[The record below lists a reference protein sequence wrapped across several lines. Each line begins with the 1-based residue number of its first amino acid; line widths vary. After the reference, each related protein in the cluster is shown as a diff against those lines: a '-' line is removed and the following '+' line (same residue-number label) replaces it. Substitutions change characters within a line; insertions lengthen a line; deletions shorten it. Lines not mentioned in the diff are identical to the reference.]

1 MGKGLSQ
8 PDLSSVPV
16 FPLPGVVLLPNA
28 VLPLH
33 IFEERYRA
41 MTEAAL
47 ERDRQIAMALLA
59 DGWQQNYYG
68 RPAIEPVV
76 CVGRILT
83 YERLPDGKFNFL
95 LQGHTRARVVR
106 ELKTGEPFRRFQLER
121 IADIPADESTLA
133 TARRTFLRAFESGVL
148 AGTPIGN
155 TFAKLLSSEMPTCDI
170 ADLVAFSCLDD
181 VHAKLKLL
189 GEASI
194 EKRVEATLQHLLA
207 SAPPAPWPPVSAYQ
221 NPSTN

>member
-1 MGKGLSQ
+1 MGNSS

-47 ERDRQIAMALLA
+47 DSDKQIAMAVLA
-59 DGWQQNYYG
+59 EGGQQNYN
-68 RPAIEPVV
+68 RKPMIEPVV

-83 YERLPDGKFNFL
+83 HERLPDGKFNFL
-95 LQGHTRARVVR
+95 LQGHTRAKVLR
-106 ELKTGEPFRRFQLER
+106 ELKTGEPFRRLELEK
-121 IADIPADESTLA
+121 IQDIPADEATLA
-133 TARRTFLRAFESGVL
+133 TARRTFLRAFESGIL

-155 TFAKLLSSEMPTCDI
+155 TFAKLLSSEMATCDI

-181 VHAKLKLL
+181 VTAKLKLL
-189 GEASI
+189 SEASVA
-194 EKRVEATLQHLLA
+194 KRVEATLEHLLA
-207 SAPPAPWPPVSAYQ
+207 SAPPAPWPPVSAYK
-221 NPSTN
+221 NPSAN

>member
-1 MGKGLSQ
+1 MGNGYQ
-8 PDLSSVPV
+8 QADLSSVPV

-47 ERDRQIAMALLA
+47 EDDRQIAMALLVE
-59 DGWQQNYYG
+59 GWQQNYYG
-68 RPAIEPVV
+68 KPAIEPVV

-83 YERLPDGKFNFL
+83 HERLPDGKFNFL

-106 ELKTGEPFRRFQLER
+106 ELQTGEMFRRFELEK
-121 IADIPADESTLA
+121 IQDIPADEATLA
-133 TARRTFLRAFESGVL
+133 TARRTFLRAFENGIL

-155 TFAKLLSSEMPTCDI
+155 TFAKLLSSDMPTSDI
-170 ADLVAFSCLDD
+170 ADLMAFSCLDD
-181 VHAKLKLL
+181 VAAKLKLL
-189 GEASI
+189 AEPSVAR
-194 EKRVEATLQHLLA
+194 RVEATLDHLLA
-207 SAPPAPWPPVSAYQ
+207 SAPPAPWPPVSAYK
-221 NPSTN
+221 NPSRN

>member
-1 MGKGLSQ
+1 MGTGAHQS
-8 PDLSSVPV
+8 DLSAVPV

-47 ERDRQIAMALLA
+47 EGDRQIAMALLA

-68 RPAIEPVV
+68 KPAIEPVV

-83 YERLPDGKFNFL
+83 HERLADGKFNFL
-95 LQGHTRARVVR
+95 LQGHTRAKVVR
-106 ELKTGEPFRRFQLER
+106 EVKTDEPFRRFQLAK
-121 IADIPADESTLA
+121 IIDIPADESTLA
-133 TARRTFLRAFESGVL
+133 TARRTFLRAFETGVL

-181 VHAKLKLL
+181 VTAKLKLL
-189 GEASI
+189 AEPSV
-194 EKRVEATLQHLLA
+194 EKRVQATLDHLVA
-207 SAPPAPWPPVSAYQ
+207 SEPPGPWPPVSAYQ
-221 NPSTN
+221 NPSAN